1 MPDPSTAPPGPTAQL
16 AAWAADLVLADVPQP
31 VSRRAK
37 HLLLDGIGCG
47 LIGAQLPWSRTAVDA
62 VLRFEG
68 SGDSPL
74 IGWDLTCG
82 ASAAALLNSSFI
94 QGFELDD
101 FHPLAPLHSASL
113 VIPALL
119 AAMTV
124 SPSVDG
130 ASFLTAA
137 ITGFEVGPRVGLALH
152 GSEMLSRGW
161 HSGPVFGTHAAA
173 AAVGR
178 LVGLDAGAMED
189 ALGMAA
195 TQSGGL
201 MAAQFGAMSKRMQH
215 GFAARN
221 GLTAALL
228 AQGGYTGIK
237 GVFEQPYGGFLSTFG
252 EGHHPDADQITAE
265 LGTRWET
272 ERIVVKPYA
281 AMGGLHAALDA
292 LSDIAAQRDLV
303 PDEIVKIDVDL
314 SHTVYHHGWWPP
326 ERPLTPTG
334 AQMNIAYVLAV
345 AVLDG
350 TALVDQFSP
359 ARLDADDVW
368 ALLPRIEA
376 HHDPAF
382 DTGGPIGRGRTR
394 LRITFTGGVVLEAS
408 LAAARSALQPLSD
421 GAIVDKFRR
430 LTRGVIDPDRSQRI
444 ERLVLSI
451 DELPDIRPLLESV
464 ASTVRSPFE
473 PGESWS
479 VGNTPGTGS

>member
-1 MPDPSTAPPGPTAQL
+1 MTDATTEMAGPTGQL
-16 AAWAADLVLADVPQP
+16 AAWAAGLQLVDVPP
-31 VSRRAK
+31 AVRERAK
-37 HLLLDGIGCG
+37 HLLLDGIGCA
-47 LIGAQLPWSRTAVDA
+47 LIGAQLPWSRVAVDA

-68 SGDSPL
+68 AGGSPL
-74 IGWDLTCG
+74 IGWGETCG
-82 ASAAALLNSSFI
+82 ASAATLLNSTFI

-119 AAMTV
+119 AATSA
-124 SPSVDG
+124 SPGADG

-137 ITGFEVGPRVGLALH
+137 IAGFEVGPRVGLALH

-161 HSGPVFGTHAAA
+161 HSGPVFGTHSAA

-228 AQGGYTGIK
+228 AHGGYTGIRE
-237 GVFEQPYGGFLSTFG
+237 VFEQPYGGFLSTFG
-252 EGHHPDADQITAE
+252 EGHDPDIVQITAE
-265 LGTRWET
+265 LGSRWET
-272 ERIVVKPYA
+272 ERLVVKPYA

-292 LSDIAAQRDLV
+292 LRDIDTRRHLV
-303 PDEIVKIDVDL
+303 ADEIQKIDVDL

-326 ERPLTPTG
+326 ERPLSPTG

-350 TALVDQFSP
+350 TALVEQFSP
-359 ARLDADDVW
+359 ARIDADDVW
-368 ALLPRIEA
+368 ELIPRIEA
-376 HHDPAF
+376 HHDAAF
-382 DTGGPIGRGRTR
+382 DDAGLPGRGRTR
-394 LRITFTGGVVLEAS
+394 VRITFTDGTVLEAS
-408 LAAARSALQPLSD
+408 LAALEPLSD
-421 GAIVDKFRR
+421 DAVVEKFRR
-430 LTRGVIDPDRSQRI
+430 LTAVVVGPGRSERI
-444 ERLVLSI
+444 VRLVLSI
-451 DELPDIRPLLESV
+451 DELSDLNALVDALAP
-464 ASTVRSPFE
+464 AVRSPFDSTDNAS
-473 PGESWS
+473 GS
-479 VGNTPGTGS
+479 VP